1 MLSPLYGRQARGEP
15 EAAPSSRQPVPVAA
29 VGRRLP
35 LTWPLV
41 VLFAAFPVWWALGI
55 SAFTWIIMAA
65 PVLVSLVWRRQ
76 ARVPTAFILWLAF
89 DSWVLLSGLQ
99 LHGGTKIVTFSYRL
113 ALYVVAGLL
122 FVYTYNLPRSTA
134 TDTKILRVLTIFW
147 MIVVAGG
154 FAGIVFG
161 AAQLYD
167 AVRKDPAA
175 RSAQPAVHTRARPS
189 SLRRGSGLPRVSDS
203 PAGGA
208 LHLQQLL
215 GRQHGCAHAC
225 GHRRGDPRRARR
237 AAQNHR
243 WGAYRLHRAN
253 GLLAEPGHVH
263 IPWHR
268 GGIYRVPASP
278 ARPPGLIRVA
288 AGRGCACLGDL
299 GTDPAGGLI
308 GASFASSHGN
318 SDFTR
323 SSASQ
328 LAIEGAR
335 QSPIFGYG
343 EPTQHTDE
351 THQPPI
357 GTQGQLWMVL
367 YSNGIPAAVFF
378 IGFFAAVLW
387 QTRRAR
393 GMAGLW
399 LHTVPL
405 IALPQI
411 GVYGWLPVELQVVM
425 VASAL
430 AYRFCWQPTALPQ
443 AAAPLPAGAAGRAYQ
458 LTGAA
463 PPVSF
468 RADLR

>member
-1 MLSPLYGRQARGEP
+1 M
-15 EAAPSSRQPVPVAA
+15 AA

-161 AAQLYD
+161 QHSFTTPFERILPHG
-167 AVRKDPAA
+167 VRNQPFIHELVHPVFAEVQDFLGFPIPRPAA
-175 RSAQPAVHTRARPS
+175 PFTYSNYWGGNMAVLTPVAIAAAIRAGPGARRKIIVGVLIASIVPMVF
-189 SLRRGSGLPRVSDS
+189 SLNRGMFISLGIGVVYIAFRLARRGRLASFGS
-203 PAGGA
+203 
-208 LHLQQLL
+208 LL
-215 GRQHGCAHAC
+215 G
-225 GHRRGDPRRARR
+225 
-237 AAQNHR
+237 
-243 WGAYRLHRAN
+243 
-253 GLLAEPGHVH
+253 
-263 IPWHR
+263 
-268 GGIYRVPASP
+268 
-278 ARPPGLIRVA
+278 VA
-288 AGRGCACLGDL
+288 VLVSVIL
-299 GTDPAGGLI
+299 VLTPLGGLI